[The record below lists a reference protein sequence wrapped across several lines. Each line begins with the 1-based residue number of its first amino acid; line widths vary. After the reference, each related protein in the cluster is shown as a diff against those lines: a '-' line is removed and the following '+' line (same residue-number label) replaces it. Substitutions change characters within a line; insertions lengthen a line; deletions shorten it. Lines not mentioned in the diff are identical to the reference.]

1 MWSLARRTRHWMS
14 TRERAPSNG
23 SRAGFGAAMA
33 DLTPPLLDLI
43 DALARQVAADYLRD
57 EALRSNDSDQL
68 RPTPVP
74 LHDIDQ
80 AA

>member
-1 MWSLARRTRHWMS
+1 
-14 TRERAPSNG
+14 
-23 SRAGFGAAMA
+23 MA

-43 DALARQVAADYLRD
+43 NALARQLATDYLRD
-57 EALRSNDSDQL
+57 EALRSNASEQP